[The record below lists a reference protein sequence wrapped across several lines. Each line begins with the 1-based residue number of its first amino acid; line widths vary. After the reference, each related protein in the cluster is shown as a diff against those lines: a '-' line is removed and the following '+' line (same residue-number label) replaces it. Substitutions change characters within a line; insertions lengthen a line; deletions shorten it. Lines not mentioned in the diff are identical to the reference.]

1 MNLAVRSSPQPA
13 AQQEGGRLATALEV
27 YMSDI
32 LSQAEDLRQKVI
44 ALLLAERQAIEEKL
58 AQVGY
63 DGSGQP
69 AKRSKACSICGSGE
83 HNARTCDQRKAEE
96 AA

>member
-13 AQQEGGRLATALEV
+13 ARQGDGRLATVLEV

-63 DGSGQP
+63 DGSVQP
-69 AKRSKACSICGSGE
+69 SKKSKTCSICGSAE